1 MSTQASLLTPGWALA
16 DSSKWVRT
24 GPCVPHLQV
33 WGAGNQE
40 SCFKGYCPLT
50 PPTPGWLG
58 QPGDGTTKTL
68 APVLELSF
76 PPLKAGTGPLTA
88 KGLCK
93 SRLPARYR
101 PQVTVRKQHSKQDV
115 RGTRCSSSGQGRQ
128 DLYPLGLSLIAA
140 TSFRNKEN

>member
-40 SCFKGYCPLT
+40 SCFKGYCLLT

-76 PPLKAGTGPLTA
+76 PPLKAGTRPLTA

-93 SRLPARYR
+93 SRLPAPY
-101 PQVTVRKQHSKQDV
+101 KA
-115 RGTRCSSSGQGRQ
+115 SGDSEEAAQQAGCQRNKVFQ
-128 DLYPLGLSLIAA
+128 FRAGQARSLPLGSLSDSCNELQ
-140 TSFRNKEN
+140 E